1 MIGVISMKEKQIK
14 VLKVAPLE
22 KPGVCYLENDLLSL
36 QKAVSI
42 GADYVGLIEIIDLD
56 EKACILCNE
65 EGKLIGLMP
74 NRQIENDIIF
84 GVFYVTGQDK
94 AGNLTSLT
102 DEQIQYYRAMF
113 ADIEYFLRSNDGVFF
128 YNYRFLI
135 NSSTPSFGIFQRLPI
150 LNASI
155 SRL

>member
-1 MIGVISMKEKQIK
+1 MEEKQIK

-22 KPGVCYLENDLLSL
+22 KLEVCYLENELSSL

-65 EGKLIGLMP
+65 EGKLIRLMP
-74 NRQIENDIIF
+74 NRQVENDIIC

-94 AGNLTSLT
+94 AGNLTALT
-102 DEQIQYYRAMF
+102 NEQIQYYTATFSR
-113 ADIEYFLRSNDGVFF
+113 IEYFLRSNDGEIIVL
-128 YNYRFLI
+128 RFI
-135 NSSTPSFGIFQRLPI
+135 
-150 LNASI
+150 
-155 SRL
+155 